1 MHPDPAGVTHLPS
14 ETFLPAAYDPAD
26 APKCHSTAEWGEG
39 KGGEMMR
46 KGLGLSQL

>member
-1 MHPDPAGVTHLPS
+1 MHPDPAGVTHLSS

-26 APKCHSTAEWGEG
+26 APKCHSTEEG
-39 KGGEMMR
+39 ARGGGGVMR